1 MSKSTNMCADWHE
14 VDDSSL
20 EKLLCGLSPE
30 PTPEEEAFFL
40 ELTDTTLNSWQED
53 QVRVPPFSF
62 PKQDS
67 VLAVHWHPEFIP
79 IPLVRERMAA
89 MFPNVKDE
97 LCIPTQH
104 NELLELGDYAG
115 VEIDCFS
122 RAFNQKVQL
131 LAHFKAER
139 VREAGV
145 FKNML
150 SHTYN
155 YRALQ
160 LESFLNTLC
169 LGENLEK
176 SCEQLQTAA
185 QLSGADTD
193 VCRFSAF
200 VAIKIRSLIERHRC
214 TIPRSTLKNKLIR
227 DTIDNYREIFGHV
240 FIDRV
245 QSFVRE
251 VKAVVKSEFSPEYYY
266 LTSEVI
272 EEVRGLGGC
281 IVIPH
286 PEQFW
291 PILLAN
297 YDVDG
302 YEVWNPQSQRYT
314 EFMISVVEEQNKYRP
329 ANRRKLLIF
338 MGDDCHFSEKV
349 RPLEVQDP
357 AKAAREV
364 GLQPA
369 WDDLS
374 ICKKL
379 IAGKTGRREVI
390 NEYKELLNQ

>member
-1 MSKSTNMCADWHE
+1 MDKTSDMPAQWNE
-14 VDDSSL
+14 IEESSL
-20 EKLLCGLSPE
+20 DNLLRNFSPE
-30 PTPEEEAFFL
+30 PTLEDEAFFM
-40 ELTDTTLNSWQED
+40 ELINTNLNHWQEE
-53 QVRVPPFSF
+53 QIRIPPYRC
-62 PKQDS
+62 PKQNA

-79 IPLVRERMAA
+79 IPLVRERMSE
-89 MFPNVKDE
+89 MFPNISEE

-131 LAHFKAER
+131 LAHFKADR

-155 YRALQ
+155 YRSLQ
-160 LESFLNTLC
+160 LDSFLEALC
-169 LGENLEK
+169 GGEHLEK
-176 SCEQLQTAA
+176 SSEQLQNAA
-185 QLSGADTD
+185 KLSGADAE
-193 VCRFSAF
+193 VSRFAAF
-200 VAIKIRSLIERHRC
+200 VALKLKSLIEAHRC
-214 TIPRSTLKNKLIR
+214 TISRSTLKNKLIR
-227 DTIDNYREIFGHV
+227 DLIDRYRDIFGHL

-245 QSFVRE
+245 QSYVRE
-251 VKAVVKSEFSPEYYY
+251 VKTLVKSEFSPEYYY

-272 EEVRGLGGC
+272 EEIRGLGGC

-314 EFMISVVEEQNKYRP
+314 EFMLSVVEEQNKHRHS
-329 ANRRKLLIF
+329 NRRKLLIF
-338 MGDDCHFSEKV
+338 MGDDCHLSEKV
-349 RPLEVQDP
+349 RPLHVQDP

-374 ICKKL
+374 IRKKL
-379 IAGKTGRREVI
+379 IALKSERREVI
-390 NEYKELLNQ
+390 RDYKELLER